1 MSVDLVLHF
10 DPQGDVLA
18 AARECE
24 AAVFFDQYGNTPA
37 EWAEEYGPY
46 DPAST
51 FIAVTEPGGD
61 AVAAMRI
68 IVPSLTGLKTLVD
81 VGRAPWGADGARSA
95 LAVGMDLTS
104 TWDVATLAVR
114 KRVRGGALLSAA
126 LYHGLVAGA
135 RANDARWLV
144 MIMDVRARRL
154 LHMLDLQTA
163 VLPGTFVAPYLG
175 SGASV
180 PVWTE
185 LAPMFDA
192 QRRVNPDAF
201 RLISLG
207 VGLDG
212 ISLPAAPGFALRR
225 HALVG
230 AAPLSVGQLAISEA
244 NA

>member
-1 MSVDLVLHF
+1 MSTDFTLHF
-10 DPQGDVLA
+10 DPVGEVLDG
-18 AARECE
+18 ARACE
-24 AAVFFDQYGNTPA
+24 ASVFLQQYGNTA
-37 EWAEEYGPY
+37 DEWAEEYGPY
-46 DPAST
+46 DASSV
-51 FIAVTEPGGD
+51 FIAITDPLGD
-61 AVAAMRI
+61 VVAAMRI
-68 IVPSLTGLKTLVD
+68 IVPSLVGLKTLVD
-81 VGRAPWGADGARSA
+81 VGRAPWDVDGERAA
-95 LAVGMDLTS
+95 LAAGMDLER

-126 LYHGLVAGA
+126 LYHALVAGA
-135 RANDARWLV
+135 RVNDARWLV

-154 LHMLDLQTA
+154 LHMLDLQTG

-175 SGASV
+175 SAESV

-212 ISLPAAPGFALRR
+212 ISLPAPAAFALKRP
-225 HALVG
+225 ALVG
-230 AAPLSVGQLAISEA
+230 LAAAPFAQLAISEA